1 MRLRPLGLPAFWPFL
16 LHPGGVFPRLHL
28 PSTSSSNSFLMLE
41 QIRQIA
47 IAAGV
52 EAMRFYGQPFT
63 VDYKADDSP
72 LTAADQA
79 AHRLICQ
86 RLRALTPGIPI
97 LSEESDPSE
106 IAHRRSWTRFWLVD
120 PLDGTK
126 EFIKQTGEFTVNI
139 ALIVDG
145 RSELGVIHA
154 PATGLTYVAEKN
166 TGAFR
171 QTGDAP
177 PTPIHARLSPVR
189 KPDDAASPLI
199 IVASRDHA
207 GPLVARLFER
217 YPEATTKSMGSSL
230 KFCLLADGA
239 ADLYLRDVP
248 TMEWDTAAA
257 QCILETSGGQICD
270 LEGKVLT
277 YNKESLRNPS
287 IVAVGDPGCEYDFRQ
302 KTE

>member
-1 MRLRPLGLPAFWPFL
+1 
-16 LHPGGVFPRLHL
+16 
-28 PSTSSSNSFLMLE
+28 MLE
-41 QIRQIA
+41 SIREIA
-47 IAAGV
+47 LAAGA

-79 AHRLICQ
+79 AHRLICA
-86 RLRALTPGIPI
+86 RLRALTPDLPI

-106 IAHRRSWTRFWLVD
+106 IAQRRTWSRFWLVD

-145 RSELGVIHA
+145 RAELGVIHA
-154 PATGLTYVAEKN
+154 PATGLTYMAE
-166 TGAFR
+166 TTIGAFK
-171 QTGDAP
+171 QTGNGP
-177 PTPIHARLSPVR
+177 VQPIRARPSPVR
-189 KPDDAASPLI
+189 MPDEAELPLT

-207 GPLVARLFER
+207 GPLVARLFQR
-217 YPEATTKSMGSSL
+217 YPAATTKSMGSSL
-230 KFCLLADGA
+230 KFCLLAEGA

-257 QCILETSGGQICD
+257 QSILETAGGQIRD
-270 LEGKVLT
+270 LEGHVLT

-287 IVAVGDPGCEYDFRQ
+287 IVAVGDPGCHYDLRETT
-302 KTE
+302 K